1 MSEYPSEYPFG
12 LRKGKEIESNK
23 ALQER
28 IKERPGV
35 KLTKEQEKL
44 LEAFQ
49 KAAEE
54 STEYILKKFQNKP
67 SF

>member
-1 MSEYPSEYPFG
+1 MSEYPFG
-12 LRKGKEIESNK
+12 LRKGKGPESDN

-28 IKERPGV
+28 MKDRPRV
-35 KLTKEQEKL
+35 KLTEEQEKL
-44 LEAFQ
+44 LGAFQ

>member
-12 LRKGKEIESNK
+12 LRKGKEIESDN
-23 ALQER
+23 ALRDRME
-28 IKERPGV
+28 ERPKV
-35 KLTKEQEKL
+35 KLTEEQEKL
-44 LEAFQ
+44 LGAFQ